1 MGEDMVME
9 TNETKKVYIL
19 ISKTSTVP
27 SKIIK
32 MWTKEPYAHTSL
44 ALDIELEEM
53 YSFARKGIRNP
64 FNCGFISED
73 ITKGIFGRDIDTKC
87 VVFELEVT
95 KEQHELILLQLEKFK
110 NNADRYRYNYW
121 GIFGITRNKA
131 IEREY
136 NYFCSQ
142 FVASVLQKAGINII
156 SKQPGLVR
164 PEDFR
169 HCDELKVIYKGL
181 LINYRQ
187 FLHSRELDTDGNIN

>member
-1 MGEDMVME
+1 ME

-27 SKIIK
+27 SNIIK

-44 ALDIELEEM
+44 ALDIGLDEM

-73 ITKGIFGRDIDTKC
+73 ITKGIFGRDTNTKC

-95 KEQHELILLQLEKFK
+95 QSQHELILLQLDKFK
-110 NNADRYRYNYW
+110 SNAERYRYNYW
-121 GIFGITRNKA
+121 GIFGLTRNKA

-142 FVASVLQKAGINII
+142 FVASVLRKAGVDII
-156 SKQPGLVR
+156 DKEPGLVR

-169 HCDELKVIYKGL
+169 KCSKLKVIYKGY
-181 LINYRQ
+181 LINYRE
-187 FLHSRELDTDGNIN
+187 FLRENNLLD

>member
-1 MGEDMVME
+1 ME
-9 TNETKKVYIL
+9 TNDNKKVYIL

-27 SKIIK
+27 SNIIK

-44 ALDIELEEM
+44 ALDIELNEM
-53 YSFARKGIRNP
+53 YSFARKGMRNP

-95 KEQHELILLQLEKFK
+95 PEQHELILLQLDKFK
-110 NNADRYRYNYW
+110 SNAERYHYNYW
-121 GIFGITRNKA
+121 GIFGVTRNKA

-142 FVASVLQKAGINII
+142 FVASVLKKAGVEILD
-156 SKQPGLVR
+156 KEPGLVR

-169 HCDELKVIYKGL
+169 KCNKLKVIYKGY
-181 LINYRQ
+181 LIHYRE
-187 FLHSRELDTDGNIN
+187 FLHNHEKRLKNSGIERKDL